1 MKRLLAMILVFV
13 LIVTLAACSGGTATE
28 GETTTTASN
37 TTTEWRDSTTTVS
50 TTQQTHTTTTKPC
63 VHKYAEQTIL
73 QEASCVK
80 TGLAEQTC
88 GICFEKQTVTIPT
101 NNNHT
106 VVIDKAVCATA
117 TQTGLTEGKHCSVC
131 NKVLVAQTVTPIIPP
146 VNFTFPKGT
155 ITTDTTVIQT
165 NDLEIT
171 VDPNVFVPGDFVET
185 VDVVTSVMETV
196 SGMQFSGKEPY
207 ASTKMKVTVQKD
219 KTTES
224 ELGAAYASNDGA
236 VISSGDI
243 INLFALIHECTHVL
257 QYRQS
262 NWHHCQWAMEGITTY
277 TTYKTQVYI
286 QENYPNLAEAV
297 GSPQQSIA
305 NYIITNYSKLYE
317 QSMDYWADHTFEYSS
332 NVNYSIGFR
341 LMWYLDTTHGDYTKW
356 IHVAEKNNPYYQSG
370 QGNDRIS
377 KEETLAAF
385 YEAYGNDVFDKF
397 YAWLK
402 KNESLFNNKR
412 NTVDLRDATKITL
425 YPYFYNSGSR
435 FSSLFAERTPFKYRN
450 LYIGLED
457 GIRYLKDYKGK
468 DISNLALAVNEGVL
482 VEFYDSQGNVLSEP
496 ESLAD
501 VSFVRLAGEGTLE
514 YFMIKDYQ

>member
-1 MKRLLAMILVFV
+1 MKRLSALILVLV
-13 LIVTLAACSGGTATE
+13 LIVTLVACSDDTATE
-28 GETTTTASN
+28 GKTTTTASSA
-37 TTTEWRDSTTTVS
+37 TTNSTTTVS
-50 TTQQTHTTTTKPC
+50 TTQQLQTTTTTNPC

-88 GICFEKQTVTIPT
+88 VFCFEKQTVIIPT
-101 NNNHT
+101 NHNHT
-106 VVIDKAVCATA
+106 VVIDKAVPATA

-131 NKVLVAQTVTPIIPP
+131 NKVLEAQRVTPIIPP

-171 VDPNVFVPGDFVET
+171 VDPNVFVPGGFVET
-185 VDVVTSVMETV
+185 VDIVTSVMETV

-207 ASTKMKVTVQKD
+207 ASAKTKVTVEKD
-219 KTTES
+219 SSTEC
-224 ELGAAYASNDGA
+224 ELGVAYASADGA

-243 INLFALIHECTHVL
+243 VDLFALIHECTHVL

-262 NWHHCQWAMEGITTY
+262 RWHHCQWAMEGITTY
-277 TTYKTQVYI
+277 TTYKTQAYI
-286 QENYPNLAEAV
+286 QKNYPDLSEAV

-305 NYIITNYSKLYE
+305 NYTITNYSKLYE
-317 QSMDYWADHTFEYSS
+317 QSMDYWADHTFEYSG

-370 QGNDRIS
+370 QGGDRIS

-402 KNESLFNNKR
+402 KNESLFKETR
-412 NTVDLRDATKITL
+412 NTVDLRGATKMTI
-425 YPYFYNSGSR
+425 YPFFYNSGSR
-435 FSSLFAERTPFKYRN
+435 FSSRFAERTPFKYRN

-468 DISNLALAVNEGVL
+468 DVSRLSLAVNEGVL
-482 VEFYDSQGNVLSEP
+482 VEFYDSQGNVLSELQ
-496 ESLAD
+496 SLEN